1 MKKNNILILL
11 VLVFL
16 LILICKKDNLNQIF
30 KHDFKIA
37 VIQTSSTKFKSYL
50 SLFDENLN
58 FISRVKINYG
68 GLSHCWDFPKSIENK
83 IFINIKEYKR
93 DGFFIKVKSF
103 GTGL

>member
-1 MKKNNILILL
+1 MLIMKKNNILILL

-68 GLSHCWDFPKSIENK
+68 GL
-83 IFINIKEYKR
+83 
-93 DGFFIKVKSF
+93 
-103 GTGL
+103 